1 MTSLPDLTADRRALH
16 VCKRPVPVPVA
27 FALADGVCET
37 LEGPVHYQKGD
48 ALLTGVQGERYPVR
62 RDLFMAAYTPVPPAA
77 MGEDGL
83 YLKAPS
89 VSLALRLDQALAVPV
104 GWQNDPLQGRPGDWL
119 LRYAD
124 GSHSVVRDPI
134 FRASYGPAPQET
146 RWPPPLASPD

>member
-1 MTSLPDLTADRRALH
+1 MTGLPDLTADRRALH

-83 YLKAPS
+83 DLKAPS
-89 VSLALRLDQALAVPV
+89 GSLALRLDQALAVPV

-124 GSHSVVRDPI
+124 GSHSVVKDAI
-134 FRASYGPAPQET
+134 FRASYGPAPQEA